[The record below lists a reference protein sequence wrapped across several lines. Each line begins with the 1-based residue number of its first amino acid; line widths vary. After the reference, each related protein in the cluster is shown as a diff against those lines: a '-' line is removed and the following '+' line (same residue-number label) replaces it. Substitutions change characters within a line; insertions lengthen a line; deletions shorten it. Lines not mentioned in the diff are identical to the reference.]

1 MFSYDKQELLKKYE
15 KYNLFELMYLL
26 NKSELTRTEDGYV
39 HICASSSGLDY
50 SSSPDIIARITT
62 NLNKKAIIDTFVD
75 NNLDLEF
82 NENTNDNTN
91 EHKHLSQHMF
101 RVQGNNIKWKLQKII
116 RQTYNIVIVNN
127 NNKHIMEIHTGDIIK
142 IGNKKYGIFMRLYQF
157 LSQKNICEDDDRYDT
172 MCVIIEDFETY
183 DQIEY
188 TSQELI
194 DLFENEDVTYIKS
207 LQFDLLNAEKQKKV
221 EIININ

>member
-1 MFSYDKQELLKKYE
+1 MFSYNKQELLKKYE

-26 NKSELTRTEDGYV
+26 NKS
-39 HICASSSGLDY
+39 GL
-50 SSSPDIIARITT
+50 SAI
-62 NLNKKAIIDTFVD
+62 LNKKVIIDTFVD

-82 NENTNDNTN
+82 DDNTN
-91 EHKHLSQHMF
+91 EHKQHLSHHMF

-116 RQTYNIVIVNN
+116 RQTYNIVILTAGLQYYTSPLEDASVSSARVISHN

-142 IGNKKYGIFMRLYQF
+142 IGNKEYGIFMRLYQF
-157 LSQKNICEDDDRYDT
+157 LSQKNVCEDDDRYDT

-188 TSQELI
+188 TTQELI